1 MKKFKI
7 IYLTGGPMA
16 TRKLTDKQKS
26 KLKDSKFVR
35 SNSVDVTVN
44 SSFEDDIEYNE
55 DDGSLTYDKRTKEGK
70 EIEKILNSRNRKPSH
85 VEDEPEDDDEE
96 FWEDIENDEEEFDSS
111 EESNETELPEVCSC
125 YSGWDIWVEKDDA
138 HKFKITAVLEN
149 DDEYEIDRITIYGD
163 EIDEDTDV
171 DTFVTDR
178 IDEREDERAEAR
190 DWNENYASY
199 MGLDED
205 PDWNESNDPDW

>member
-1 MKKFKI
+1 
-7 IYLTGGPMA
+7 MA
-16 TRKLTDKQKS
+16 TRKITDKQKD
-26 KLKDSKFVR
+26 KLKNTQFARK
-35 SNSVDVTVN
+35 NSADLTVN
-44 SSFEDDIEYNE
+44 PNYEDDIK
-55 DDGSLTYDKRTKEGK
+55 YD
-70 EIEKILNSRNRKPSH
+70 
-85 VEDEPEDDDEE
+85 EDEGIDNWEDECEDEDIDETEDYDDD
-96 FWEDIENDEEEFDSS
+96 S
-111 EESNETELPEVCSC
+111 ELPDVCSR
-125 YSGWDIWVEKDDA
+125 YSGWNIWVEKDDV

-163 EIDEDTDV
+163 EIDEDADV

>member
-1 MKKFKI
+1 
-7 IYLTGGPMA
+7 MA
-16 TRKLTDKQKS
+16 TRKLTDKQKD
-26 KLKDSKFVR
+26 KLKNSKYVR
-35 SNSVDVTVN
+35 SNSDDVPWEFISPEN
-44 SSFEDDIEYNE
+44 CYNYIYGPNHDEDE
-55 DDGSLTYDKRTKEGK
+55 GTLSYDKRTKEGK
-70 EIEKILNSRNRKPSH
+70 EIERILNSRNRKSSSP
-85 VEDEPEDDDEE
+85 VDEEPEKDDEDFNSNE
-96 FWEDIENDEEEFDSS
+96 EN
-111 EESNETELPEVCSC
+111 NETELPEVCSC

-171 DTFVTDR
+171 DTFVTDK

-205 PDWNESNDPDW
+205 PDWEESYDFD

>member
-1 MKKFKI
+1 
-7 IYLTGGPMA
+7 MA
-16 TRKLTDKQKS
+16 TRKLTDKQKD

-55 DDGSLTYDKRTKEGK
+55 DDGTLTYDKRTKEGK
-70 EIEKILNSRNRKPSH
+70 EIERILNSRNRKPSSP
-85 VEDEPEDDDEE
+85 VDEEPEKDDEDFNSNE
-96 FWEDIENDEEEFDSS
+96 EN
-111 EESNETELPEVCSC
+111 NETELPEVCSC
-125 YSGWDIWVEKDDA
+125 YRGWDIWVEKDDA

-171 DTFVTDR
+171 DTFVTDK

-205 PDWNESNDPDW
+205 PDWEESYDFD